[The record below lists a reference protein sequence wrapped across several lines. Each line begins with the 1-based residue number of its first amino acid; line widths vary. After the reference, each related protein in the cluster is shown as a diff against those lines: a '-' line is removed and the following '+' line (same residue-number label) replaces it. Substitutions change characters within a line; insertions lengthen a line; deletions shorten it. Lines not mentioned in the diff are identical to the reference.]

1 MELAIEAKGITKKFG
16 SKLAVSGIDLKVE
29 TGSIYAV
36 LGPNGTGK
44 TTLLRMLAT
53 QCRMDGGSARI
64 FGADVSSD
72 PMAVRRM
79 IGMTG
84 QFATIDAKLT
94 AMENLEI
101 AGRLSGMSKADALA
115 RADELLAQ
123 FSLSEARDLELS
135 AFSGGM
141 RRRLDLAASLMVRPR
156 LIILDE
162 PTTGLDPITRQ
173 ELWGVIRNL
182 VANGSTVLLTTQYLE
197 EADQLADRIA
207 VIQNGSLVAEGTPD
221 QLKQLTGKARLE
233 VTLQSKGELQAAIQ
247 VARENSGTALTPLEG
262 RYGFSMSAEDAAQQI
277 ALLSSIAKAGLNVES
292 FQVVKPTLD
301 DVFVK
306 LVQENENSKSSADAD
321 NANATNNAQNN

>member
-1 MELAIEAKGITKKFG
+1 MELAIETKGITKRFG
-16 SKLAVSGIDLKVE
+16 DKVAVNGIDLTVE
-29 TGSIYAV
+29 PGQVYAV
-36 LGPNGTGK
+36 LGPNGAGK

-64 FGADVSSD
+64 FGADVAAD

-84 QFATIDAKLT
+84 QFATIDAELT

-101 AGRLSGMSKADALA
+101 AGRLNGMSKPDALA

-123 FSLSEARDLELS
+123 FSLTDARNLELS

-173 ELWGVIRNL
+173 ELWDVIRSL

-197 EADQLADRIA
+197 EADQLASRIA
-207 VIQNGSLVAEGTPD
+207 VIQNGNLVAEGTPEE
-221 QLKQLTGKARLE
+221 LKRLTGKARLE
-233 VTLQSKGELQAAIQ
+233 VTLRSEADLRTATRLVGEDLSRSLAPLREGIGFSVGADD
-247 VARENSGTALTPLEG
+247 VARSVSLLGA
-262 RYGFSMSAEDAAQQI
+262 I
-277 ALLSSIAKAGLNVES
+277 ADAGLAIES

-301 DVFVK
+301 DVFVDI
-306 LVQENENSKSSADAD
+306 VQGGKNGDAIS
-321 NANATNNAQNN
+321 NY

>member
-16 SKLAVSGIDLKVE
+16 SKVAVNGIDLKVE

-36 LGPNGTGK
+36 LGPNGAGK

-84 QFATIDAKLT
+84 QFATIDAELT

-306 LVQENENSKSSADAD
+306 LVQENENSKPS
-321 NANATNNAQNN
+321 ANAISNAQNN